1 MQNFQQSM
9 PGQGAVRAASA
20 VIIISFVLALLYLG
34 RVVFEPLAI
43 AVLLSF
49 VLTPPIQWLRRYH
62 VGRVTS
68 VIAVVVFVLTVI
80 GAFGLLMETEV
91 TRLAGE
97 IPQYQNNLR
106 NKIASLNNALIPSGA
121 LKRASSTLNS
131 LATELKGGSSK
142 NTGAQSALEGST
154 PIPVEVQSPEPATLQ
169 YLQNLI
175 GPFVVPLT
183 MAGLLILFLA
193 FILFYREDL
202 RDRMLRLGGTGDLH
216 RTTAA
221 MDDAGQRLSR
231 YFLIQSA
238 INASFGVCT
247 FLGLWAIGVP
257 NPVLWGALAAILRF
271 VPYVG
276 TPLAAIIPLLLA
288 ASIDP
293 GWTKA
298 LATGALFLGIE
309 LVTGQAIEP
318 VLQGQQTG
326 LSPVAI
332 VLSQLFWT
340 LIWGVPGLLLAVP
353 ITVCIAVLGRHI
365 DALSFVGVVLGDE
378 PALLPH
384 EGFYQR
390 VLAGDATEATFQA
403 EKQLATEPLSDYY
416 DAVPMAALSMAH
428 ADAAEGKLSTEK
440 QAELCSTIEEIAEDL
455 ADYSDEI
462 SSGKDNGAA
471 WPRPGIKG
479 ENNPSVLP
487 PGAYPILLVAARSPL
502 DQAASLL
509 LARIL
514 EKRGL
519 APAIE
524 PYARS
529 SSNYKPSAPRAR
541 IACISCFGASEN
553 PAPVRYLIRRW
564 RRLLPET
571 RFLACFWLL
580 DGDTAKLEEW
590 RKAAGADF
598 AAASLKDAARIC
610 SDEAL
615 SAWERALPSGSDPE
629 DAKPLK
635 AAE

>member
-34 RVVFEPLAI
+34 RVVFEPLAL
-43 AVLLSF
+43 AVLLAF

-68 VIAVVVFVLTVI
+68 VIAVVVFVLAVI

-238 INASFGVCT
+238 INASFGVCI

-340 LIWGVPGLLLAVP
+340 LIWGAPGLLLAVP

-403 EKQLATEPLSDYY
+403 EEQLATEPLSDYY

-462 SSGKDNGAA
+462 SIAKDNGAA

-479 ENNPSVLP
+479 ENNPPVLP

-509 LARIL
+509 LAHIL

-541 IACISCFGASEN
+541 IACISCFGSSEN

-615 SAWERALPSGSDPE
+615 SAWEKALPPGSDPE